1 MSMLKKKRLIAVL
14 AIISILLVVI
24 FVIIFHNLSQRNK
37 NNEPAPQAQQEEI
50 IKTPNDS
57 GVKAAP
63 SGYEAAVM
71 LDSEY
76 KEKIS
81 AAKSDIEITETN
93 EEFAEKWKSEI
104 NTNYEKLSAVASD
117 GFKEKLTESQAEWNI
132 YAEKRTA
139 EHFEYLLEEYESGT
153 IVPVIQSEFEY
164 RLYRERAIELFEMY
178 SKLNSL
184 SMYDVKSNGDL
195 FPIKT
200 YASLEIPYPNDTQS
214 DFDKEMN
221 GNPIDSKMKPQLNNI
236 MSASA
241 AQQQSFFDSYLK
253 LWVNELEQSLS
264 DLKSYLSE
272 SEIDKLN
279 QSQQQWEDAILY
291 NDEFEKSVIANND
304 INLGT
309 QAVSSNLITK
319 IEKYRERCF
328 YIRYLTMLIEQYRI
342 DPVPEEKQLWC
353 KWSVE

>member
-1 MSMLKKKRLIAVL
+1 MLKKKWLIAVL
-14 AIISILLVVI
+14 AIITVLAVVI
-24 FVIIFHNLSQRNK
+24 CMIIYHNLSQRNK

-57 GVKAAP
+57 AVKAAP
-63 SGYEAAVM
+63 SGYDAAVK

-81 AAKSDIEITETN
+81 AAKSNVEISEIN
-93 EEFAEKWKSEI
+93 YDFSEKWKTEI
-104 NTNYEKLSAVASD
+104 NTNYERLSASASD

-139 EHFEYLLEEYESGT
+139 EHFEYLLDVYGAGT
-153 IVPVIQSEFEY
+153 VVPIIQSEFVY
-164 RLYRERAIELFEMY
+164 KLYRERAIELFEMY
-178 SKLNSL
+178 SVL
-184 SMYDVKSNGDL
+184 SRLSTNDVKSDGDL

-221 GNPIDSKMKPQLNNI
+221 GNPIDSKMKPQLHDT
-236 MSASA
+236 MSAST
-241 AQQQSFFDSYLK
+241 AQQQRFFDGYLK

-272 SEIDKLN
+272 SEKDKLN

-291 NDEFEKSVIANND
+291 NDEFEKSVISNND

-328 YIRYLTMLIEQYRI
+328 YIKYLTMLIEQYRI

-353 KWSVE
+353 KWSVV